1 VQLPCGCSDT
11 SDPLPQSSVLSDPQ
25 ALISQASVCVHR
37 GQESTLLLKRLW
49 RTTAK
54 DPTPVKS
61 CLFPG
66 GKHPDAICFCQ
77 GHTSSVLLMRGF
89 LLMSQLPLQRA
100 ATPCTEKPSPDR
112 QTYIPAV
119 PRGPWSWSRKQRSS
133 SPCACGTMM
142 RLWLLAG
149 DCPDAAGRA
158 KVRGEGR
165 GVEKA
170 GALAGSME
178 AGWRLPLM
186 SLALVHPGKEES

>member
-1 VQLPCGCSDT
+1 MQLPCGCSDT

-77 GHTSSVLLMRGF
+77 GHTSSGAAHEGVPVDVPAASAKSSNSVHRET
-89 LLMSQLPLQRA
+89 LPGQ
-100 ATPCTEKPSPDR
+100 TDIYTCSP
-112 QTYIPAV
+112 
-119 PRGPWSWSRKQRSS
+119 
-133 SPCACGTMM
+133 
-142 RLWLLAG
+142 
-149 DCPDAAGRA
+149 
-158 KVRGEGR
+158 
-165 GVEKA
+165 
-170 GALAGSME
+170 
-178 AGWRLPLM
+178 
-186 SLALVHPGKEES
+186 